1 MGIML
6 PDELIWIMDKL
17 GFDWPDVDEDEV
29 RRGADI
35 LRQFRD
41 DVEAKVQAMDQKVN
55 LELAEA
61 MRGKAG
67 PAYVAAWNANR
78 SQNLEKM
85 IDLLGPTATGSDILA
100 GVVTGLKIKCIAE
113 VTITAAQL
121 IPLLAAGPFGA
132 GGAALLIIAKKKAIE
147 FVTNIA
153 VEEAMEA
160 VLPMVIEPIVN
171 QLPGVMAAI
180 LDAPLVEAVAG
191 DPNEFYADLQALESA
206 EAEMELHASDIE
218 SLTDQ
223 LMADLGGLNISGG

>member
-17 GFDWPDVDEDEV
+17 GFEWPDVDEDEV

-41 DVEAKVQAMDQKVN
+41 DVETKVQSMDQKVN

-67 PAYVAAWNANR
+67 PAYVAAWNTNR

-85 IDLLGPTATGSDILA
+85 IDLLGPIPVGMDIYS
-100 GVVTGLKIKCIAE
+100 GVVTGLKVKCIADI
-113 VTITAAQL
+113 TITLAQL

-132 GGAALLIIAKKKAIE
+132 GGAALLIVAKKKALE
-147 FVTNIA
+147 FVTNVAI
-153 VEEAMEA
+153 EEAMEA
-160 VLPMVIEPIVN
+160 VLPMIITPIVE
-171 QLPGVMAAI
+171 QLPAIMAAVV
-180 LDAPLVEAVAG
+180 DAPLVEAVAG
-191 DPNEFYADLQALESA
+191 DPEEFYADLQALEAA
-206 EAEMELHASDIE
+206 EADMEGHASDVE
-218 SLTDQ
+218 SLVQ
-223 LMADLGGLNISGG
+223 NLVADLGGLNISGS

>member
-1 MGIML
+1 MML

-17 GFDWPDVDEDEV
+17 GFDWPDVDEDEL

-35 LRQFRD
+35 LRRFRD

-67 PAYVAAWNANR
+67 PAYVAAWNSNR

-85 IDLLGPTATGSDILA
+85 LDLLGPTATGTDILA
-100 GVVTGLKIKCIAE
+100 DVVLGLKVKCAAE
-113 VTITAAQL
+113 VAITAAQL

-147 FVTNIA
+147 FLTNIA
-153 VEEAMEA
+153 IDEAMEA
-160 VLPMVIEPIVN
+160 VMPMVIEPIVSH
-171 QLPGVMAAI
+171 LPGVLAAI
-180 LDAPLVEAVAG
+180 VDAPIVEAVAG
-191 DPNEFYADLQALESA
+191 NPDEFYADLAALETA
-206 EAEMELHASDIE
+206 EAEMEMHASDVE

-223 LMADLGGLNISGG
+223 LLADLGGLNISGS

>member
-35 LRQFRD
+35 LRRFRD
-41 DVEAKVQAMDQKVN
+41 DVEAKVQTMDQKVN

-100 GVVTGLKIKCIAE
+100 GVVTGLKVKCIAE

-171 QLPGVMAAI
+171 QLPAVMAAI

-223 LMADLGGLNISGG
+223 LLADLGGLNISGS

>member
-41 DVEAKVQAMDQKVN
+41 DVEAKVQTMDQKVN

-100 GVVTGLKIKCIAE
+100 GVVTGLKVKCIAE

>member
-55 LELAEA
+55 LEIAEA

-67 PAYVAAWNANR
+67 PAYVSAWNANR

-85 IDLLGPTATGSDILA
+85 IDLLGPTSTGMDMFA
-100 GVVTGLKIKCIAE
+100 GVVTGLKVKCIADI
-113 VTITAAQL
+113 TITLAQL

-132 GGAALLIIAKKKAIE
+132 GGAALLIVAKKKALE

-160 VLPMVIEPIVN
+160 VLPMVIEPLVD
-171 QLPGVMAAI
+171 QLPAVMAAVV
-180 LDAPLVEAVAG
+180 DAPLVEAVAG
-191 DPNEFYADLQALESA
+191 DPDEFYADLQALEAA
-206 EAEMELHASDIE
+206 EADMELHA
-218 SLTDQ
+218 TDVEG
-223 LMADLGGLNISGG
+223 LIDNLLSDLGGLNISGS